1 MKNKEDIKE
10 IRSRLNA
17 SELEDIKWL
26 HAEISSFLKTDVVS
40 LGGVIKLENMLSL
53 CLLRV
58 ILGLGFLI

>member
-40 LGGVIKLENMLSL
+40 LGGVIKLENIDTSHEHQQEEH
-53 CLLRV
+53 V
-58 ILGLGFLI
+58 